1 MGRKPLKLQNSRG
14 HFKNSG
20 AMTTTRTPYR
30 ISIFGGG
37 TDCPDWYLKEVGAL
51 LSLTAINYFY
61 ITARYQAKTT

>member
-1 MGRKPLKLQNSRG
+1 
-14 HFKNSG
+14 
-20 AMTTTRTPYR
+20 MTTTRTPYR